1 MTSTSYPT
9 VADVEQAKKDM
20 TDINKFIAL
29 SSENFNDNTGKT
41 RLTLEGLIAAVM
53 EATGYVVA
61 GTFSAGCTVTAYNQI
76 VSDGVSYWRW
86 GGALD
91 KVVTAGSSPTP
102 SGISGWNVVSDGA
115 FKDALAASNS
125 TELVGGVQAR
135 YVASLVNSVV
145 NVKMFGAVGDGIT
158 DDSAAVQAA
167 INFIQTNPSYNLDSL
182 REGYGGTVFFPQGRY
197 VVTGLTITKF
207 NIEFRGVAG
216 ASFLVNKQTTGVL
229 LLAQWDGGS
238 NTLGGT
244 QFTDIEIRNTVDR
257 ADNAGPLVILDKPVR
272 SGFDRFVM
280 TSSDFNSGSKASKR
294 GDGIKMIAPFEVTG
308 SVIIYGF
315 IGIGMDI
322 ISGPQSDSF
331 ELEGVFA
338 YNSVGLV
345 GFRGAGG
352 SGNNNFKFT
361 GKFLGNQGGTYVS
374 GGNDAYAETTVVSTS
389 GNDLTVA
396 SSTNM
401 KVNRAVVVGR
411 TNLLQVAIIKSIAG
425 NVLTLDRPITLS
437 AGETV
442 ISGRIGC
449 ITSEMRNPSF
459 KGVQF
464 EGCDAAVYA
473 TQGTTKLSLEEYVLS
488 SCAKAVLVNGKV
500 RKLTLNNGVAASS
513 GTLANSVTWKLL
525 TLLNIEDRYNSI
537 FIDDNPAE
545 GSGYTDGTR
554 DSLIDNRSGFLPFI
568 EMKNRIDGT
577 FYNAKNSNSAV
588 TFEDNTY
595 LSFSRTA
602 TNKFTRVSWKE
613 GTTDKWFHDFTR
625 TAGDLEWRLNGETV
639 ASLTFSGSNG
649 IPTLGDGVWNNIP
662 TKIGSQYLWVDAN
675 GKLRTKVG
683 APSADIQGDVVAG
696 YESAWDSDSRLKLGL
711 YHLWVDA
718 TGDLR
723 IKGGVPT
730 SDTDGVIVGTQS

>member
-1 MTSTSYPT
+1 MTVPT
-9 VADVEQAKKDM
+9 MADIEQAKLDM
-20 TDINKFIAL
+20 TDINKFVG
-29 SSENFNDNTGKT
+29 SSADSFTDNGGNN
-41 RLTLEGLIAAVM
+41 RLT
-53 EATGYVVA
+53 VA
-61 GTFSAGCTVTAYNQI
+61 GIINTAIINAGYIDRGTFAAGAVLSQPNEVLQHSGEFY
-76 VSDGVSYWRW
+76 RW
-86 GGALD
+86 SGAFD
-91 KVVTAGSSPTP
+91 KTVTAGSTPTP
-102 SGISGWNVVSDGA
+102 TGVGGWIAVGDA
-115 FKDALAASNS
+115 TLRAALASVSS
-125 TELVGGVQAR
+125 TQLIAGVQAR

-145 NVKMFGAVGDGIT
+145 NVKMFGAVGDGVT

-216 ASFLVNKQTTGVL
+216 ASFLVNKQITGIL

-425 NVLTLDRPITLS
+425 NVLTLDRPVTLS

-442 ISGRIGC
+442 VSGRIGC

-545 GSGYTDGTR
+545 GSGYSDGTR
-554 DSLIDNRSGFLPFI
+554 DSLVDNRSGFLPFI
-568 EMKNRIDGT
+568 EMKNRVDGT

-696 YESAWDSDSRLKLGL
+696 YESGWDSDSRLKLGL